1 MASARS
7 TLYAVML
14 VSLLGTAGIALPYPV
29 LSPFFLDP
37 DSSNALTHY
46 LGLPPKILFGIL
58 MALYPLGLILGSS
71 MIGAL
76 SDLYGRKPVLTVT
89 LIAAAAGYMLTGYAV
104 VIESYPLFAL
114 ARFLTGLCEG
124 NVAVSRAIAL
134 ELHPEIERTRAISL
148 LYATGYAGWLVG
160 PLAGGYLMALGVA
173 NVFFIAG
180 LVTVIA
186 MVVVNF
192 AIAKQPQGAR
202 VAEREDSRSLWHV
215 MRESN
220 SLGLLKVREMRPLLF
235 YHLLYTLG
243 LNAFYDF
250 YPLWLVERF
259 QFSSVQIGWATVV
272 ITAFMIVSSI
282 YAVSPIET
290 RFTPLGTVRRGSL
303 ALAVS
308 LICLPLAGPQSL
320 YAGFALCGTL
330 IAISNGVFPA
340 YMANRFERHGLG
352 RVQGLLTTN
361 FCIANVIAA
370 LLGSAVALAG
380 TGWSLFTGGVLCL
393 AASLWMWSRNE
404 PAHATASTRG
414 TPAPA
419 PE

>member
-1 MASARS
+1 M
-7 TLYAVML
+7 
-14 VSLLGTAGIALPYPV
+14 
-29 LSPFFLDP
+29 
-37 DSSNALTHY
+37 
-46 LGLPPKILFGIL
+46 
-58 MALYPLGLILGSS
+58 
-71 MIGAL
+71 
-76 SDLYGRKPVLTVT
+76 
-89 LIAAAAGYMLTGYAV
+89 
-104 VIESYPLFAL
+104 
-114 ARFLTGLCEG
+114 
-124 NVAVSRAIAL
+124 
-134 ELHPEIERTRAISL
+134 
-148 LYATGYAGWLVG
+148 
-160 PLAGGYLMALGVA
+160 
-173 NVFFIAG
+173 
-180 LVTVIA
+180 A

-192 AIAKQPQGAR
+192 AIAKQLTDGQI
-202 VAEREDSRSLWHV
+202 AENESHRSIWRA
-215 MRESN
+215 MRDSN

-272 ITAFMIVSSI
+272 ITAFMIVSSV
-282 YAVSPIET
+282 YAVTPLET
-290 RFTPLGTVRRGSL
+290 RFSPLGTIRRGSL

-308 LICLPLAGPQSL
+308 FICLPLAGPQSL

-340 YMANRFERHGLG
+340 YMANRFEAHGLG

-361 FCIANVIAA
+361 FCFANVIAA

-380 TGWSLFTGGVLCL
+380 TGWSLFSGGVLCL
-393 AASLWMWSRNE
+393 AGSLWIWSRDE
-404 PAHATASTRG
+404 PAHPAASTRD